1 MGDTLLRLAY
11 NGGGGKGGGAVAIR
25 KIVVTGGPCGGKTTA
40 LSRIQHDLSHLGYT
54 VLTVPE
60 TATSLISNGVTP
72 WDCGST
78 VDYQRCQMRLQ
89 RAKELAFEEAAATMG
104 DRKILIVCDR
114 GMMDNKAYMLED
126 DFYRVLEELNMNE
139 MEQRENYD
147 AVFHLVT
154 AAKDAEEFYT
164 LENNGARIETVEE
177 AAELDDR
184 FIAAWAGHPHL
195 RVIDN
200 RYGFEGKM
208 RWLMQEITYF
218 LGEASPYEIRR
229 KYLVEYPD
237 VAWLE
242 SMPNCNKVEIEQTY
256 LHSNSSHEVR
266 IRRRTTD
273 GHSMYY
279 LTEKRYVGSRNLMRT
294 QRRIS
299 AKDYNTLMSQ
309 ADPSLRQIRKTRYCL
324 ACEGQYFEI
333 DLFPCWDDQAIVEIE
348 LSKEDTPVFFPAV
361 LRVIREI
368 TEDPAYRNAVIA
380 SLPCGAT
387 H

>member
-1 MGDTLLRLAY
+1 MT
-11 NGGGGKGGGAVAIR
+11 IR

-60 TATSLISNGVTP
+60 TATSLITNGVTP
-72 WDCGST
+72 WDCGTT

-114 GMMDNKAYMLED
+114 GMMDNKAYMQED
-126 DFYRVLEELNMNE
+126 DFYRVLEELGLTE
-139 MEQRENYD
+139 IEQREGYD

-154 AAKDAEEFYT
+154 VAKGAEEFYT
-164 LENNGARIETVEE
+164 LKNNGARIESVEE

-200 RYGFEGKM
+200 RRGFEDKM

-218 LGEASPYEIRR
+218 LGEVSPYEIRR
-229 KYLVEYPD
+229 KYGAAYPSAD
-237 VAWLE
+237 WLE
-242 SMPNCNKVEIEQTY
+242 
-256 LHSNSSHEVR
+256 
-266 IRRRTTD
+266 
-273 GHSMYY
+273 
-279 LTEKRYVGSRNLMRT
+279 
-294 QRRIS
+294 
-299 AKDYNTLMSQ
+299 
-309 ADPSLRQIRKTRYCL
+309 
-324 ACEGQYFEI
+324 
-333 DLFPCWDDQAIVEIE
+333 
-348 LSKEDTPVFFPAV
+348 
-361 LRVIREI
+361 
-368 TEDPAYRNAVIA
+368 

>member
-1 MGDTLLRLAY
+1 MT
-11 NGGGGKGGGAVAIR
+11 IR

-60 TATSLISNGVTP
+60 TATSLITNGVTP

-139 MEQRENYD
+139 VEQREGYD

-154 AAKDAEEFYT
+154 AAKGAEEFYT
-164 LENNGARIETVEE
+164 LENNGARIESVEE
-177 AAELDDR
+177 AAQLDDR
-184 FIAAWAGHPHL
+184 FIAAWTGHPHL

-200 RYGFEGKM
+200 RLGFEDKM
-208 RWLMQEITYF
+208 RWLMQEIAYY

-229 KYLVEYPD
+229 KYLVAYPNVD
-237 VAWLE
+237 WLE
-242 SMPNCNKVEIEQTY
+242 SLPNCNRVEIEQTY
-256 LHSNSSHEVR
+256 LHSNSNHEIR

-273 GHSMYY
+273 GHSMHY
-279 LTEKRYVGSRNLMRT
+279 LTEKRFVGSRNLMRT

-299 AKDYNTLMSQ
+299 AKDYHTLMSQ

-333 DLFPCWDDQAIVEIE
+333 DLYPCWDDQAIVEIE
-348 LSKEDTPVFFPAV
+348 LTKEDAPVFFPTE
-361 LRVIREI
+361 LQVIREI
-368 TEDPAYRNAVIA
+368 TGDPAYRNAVIA